1 MCRCS
6 VKRKFMLVWTPEE
19 EMKRTIMNVEKR
31 KEELGDDSKAAAATE
46 TEPKAGSKVLYP
58 PLQDA
63 PGSSKDRLFHQSYEV
78 PITPICNIEPELVSD
93 TTSVSSKSQ
102 GDSSMV
108 VGQLK
113 APPEQCSVSSSQPVQ
128 LPPILQPIQ
137 TSTVLPTSQMSSS
150 NAMAMLPLQQQLE
163 LHQPQVH
170 TPIPSSKTGDI

>member
-63 PGSSKDRLFHQSYEV
+63 PGSSKDRLFHQTYEV

-93 TTSVSSKSQ
+93 TSVSSRSQ
-102 GDSSMV
+102 GDSSMA

-113 APPEQCSVSSSQPVQ
+113 APPEQSTISSSQPMH

-137 TSTVLPTSQMSSS
+137 TSVLPTSQSSTP
-150 NAMAMLPLQQQLE
+150 MAMMPLQQQLE
-163 LHQPQVH
+163 LHQPQVSAVVH
-170 TPIPSSKTGDI
+170 TPIPSSKGDI

>member
-1 MCRCS
+1 
-6 VKRKFMLVWTPEE
+6 MLVWTPEE

-31 KEELGDDSKAAAATE
+31 KEELVDMSKVAAATE

-63 PGSSKDRLFHQSYEV
+63 PGSSKDRLFHQTYEV
-78 PITPICNIEPELVSD
+78 PTTPICNIEPELVSD
-93 TTSVSSKSQ
+93 TSVSSKSQ

-137 TSTVLPTSQMSSS
+137 TSTVLPTSQMT
-150 NAMAMLPLQQQLE
+150 AMAMLPLQQQLE

>member
-1 MCRCS
+1 
-6 VKRKFMLVWTPEE
+6 MLVWTSED

-63 PGSSKDRLFHQSYEV
+63 PGSSKDRLLHQSYEV
-78 PITPICNIEPELVSD
+78 PIAPICNIEPELVSD
-93 TTSVSSKSQ
+93 TSVSSRSQ
-102 GDSSMV
+102 GDSTMV

-113 APPEQCSVSSSQPVQ
+113 APPEQSTISSSQPIQ

-137 TSTVLPTSQMSSS
+137 TSVLPTSQVSSLTP
-150 NAMAMLPLQQQLE
+150 MEMMPLQQQLA
-163 LHQPQVH
+163 LHQPQVLADSSSLDVH
-170 TPIPSSKTGDI
+170 PPISDSGGI